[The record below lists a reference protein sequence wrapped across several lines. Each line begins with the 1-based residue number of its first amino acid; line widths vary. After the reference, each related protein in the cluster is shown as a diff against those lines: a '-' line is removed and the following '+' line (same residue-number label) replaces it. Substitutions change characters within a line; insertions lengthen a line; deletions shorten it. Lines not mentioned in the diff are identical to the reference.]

1 MRTETN
7 SEIIREIGN
16 LVAKQDGKIYT
27 HAGNMHAD
35 DVYACAAA
43 SLLVDPTTKTG
54 CKVVR
59 VDDKELLT
67 LGIDDSNALIL
78 DVGKGR
84 FDHHFRD
91 EPEKKQFYT
100 EYFWKGVEIHTKE
113 EKEIPIEK
121 SAVARLWS
129 YAGPEIVYQVI
140 LAADL
145 GEEPKSE
152 LCCKTAAKIE
162 KVLISKISDTD
173 TRGQAASPNLIA
185 ARVSHMNDYVE
196 LVDVTMETAFNSELA
211 IAIQEL
217 RMYCVTEYA
226 DFAIEGICKN
236 AADHATSEGHPL
248 WVNMAP
254 WGGHVKPIKFVDAKT
269 QILFE
274 VCESNRTK
282 GEWNLLAVNTFKA
295 PIITGKI
302 SDIPGYLKNPIAS
315 LAIFDSAEAAEKAAE
330 ELTKDL

>member
-1 MRTETN
+1 MVRNETN

-16 LVAKQDGKIYT
+16 LVAKQEGKIYT

-59 VDDKELLT
+59 VDDKELLA

-78 DVGKGR
+78 DIGKGR

-91 EPEKKQFYT
+91 EPEKKQFYSDC
-100 EYFWKGVEIHTKE
+100 FWFDYYEGHDGRV
-113 EKEIPIEK
+113 PIEK
-121 SAVARLWS
+121 SSVAKLWS
-129 YAGPEIVYQVI
+129 YAGPEIVYQTI

-145 GEEPKSE
+145 GEEPNSE
-152 LCCKTAAKIE
+152 ICCKAADKIE
-162 KVLISKISDTD
+162 KCLISKISDTD
-173 TRGQAASPNLIA
+173 TRGQFASPNLIA
-185 ARVSHMNDYVE
+185 ARVSHMNDYAE

-236 AADHATSEGHPL
+236 AADYAASEGHPL
-248 WVNMAP
+248 WVNMVP
-254 WGGHVKPIKFVDAKT
+254 WGHVKPIKFVDAKT
-269 QILFE
+269 PILFE
-274 VCESNRTK
+274 VCKSNRTP
-282 GEWNLLAVNTFKA
+282 GQWNLLAVNTVKA
-295 PIITGKI
+295 PIVVGKI
-302 SDIPGYLKNPIAS
+302 SDIPGYLMNPIAS